1 MSRELVDHLD
11 PLDLSA
17 KMEQEEAVVRPVPL
31 VALVRLVPLEPQ
43 DPVERRDL
51 PVLMVPL

>member
-1 MSRELVDHLD
+1 MDHLD
-11 PLDLSA
+11 PPDLSA